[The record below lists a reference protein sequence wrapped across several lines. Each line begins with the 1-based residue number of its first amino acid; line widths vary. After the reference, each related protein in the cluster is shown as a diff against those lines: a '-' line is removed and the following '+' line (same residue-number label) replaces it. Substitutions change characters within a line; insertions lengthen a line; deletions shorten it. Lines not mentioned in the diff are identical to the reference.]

1 MGMERRPW
9 QIWAE
14 ELGRKLLDAGNIAL
28 GALIFGQLVSRQ
40 PFSWKLALG
49 GLGAWFLLVM
59 ISLAVISWS
68 RGEQDDRD

>member
-1 MGMERRPW
+1 M
-9 QIWAE
+9 
-14 ELGRKLLDAGNIAL
+14 LDAGNIAL
-28 GALIFGQLVSRQ
+28 GALIFSQLVSRQ

-68 RGEQDDRD
+68 RGEQSERD